1 MQVQRH
7 AQSWTRKIKYKDI
20 YNMRQWKVKNIAI
33 AASNDD
39 GLANFINGIESEP
52 DCKVKEVIF
61 LGNDSIGVR
70 LYQILYVEG

>member
-7 AQSWTRKIKYKDI
+7 AESWTREIKYKDI
-20 YNMRQWKVKNIAI
+20 YNMRQWKAKSV

-39 GLANFINGIESEP
+39 ELANFINDIESEP
-52 DCKVKEVIF
+52 DCTVKEVIF
-61 LGNDSIGVR
+61 IGNDSTDTK